1 MVAARANWKGYLKFG
16 EISCPVALY
25 TGASTS
31 ERISFHTVNRDT
43 GHRVRRE
50 FVDPVTGEPVERE
63 NQIKGFEV
71 DKDRYVEVEPDEI
84 ANAVPESKKLLAVA
98 AFIPCSEIDTVFFD
112 KPYYL
117 APTGQIGDDA
127 FAVIREAL
135 RASKVGALAHAVLFR
150 RYRALMI
157 RAQGLGLVAHT
168 LNFDYEVRPAAEA
181 FDEIP
186 KLKIQKEMLELAKHI
201 IETKKGEFDPSKFD
215 DRYEA
220 AVAEMVKAKLAG
232 KPVKVMQKAKAPK
245 VVDLMETL
253 RASVGAAP
261 AAARKARSDKSA
273 RRLKKAS

>member
-50 FVDPVTGEPVERE
+50 FIDPVTEKPVERE
-63 NQIKGFEV
+63 DQIKGFEI
-71 DKDRYVEVEPDEI
+71 DTDRYVEVEPDEI
-84 ANAVPESKKLLAVA
+84 ANAVPDSKKLLAVA

-117 APTGQIGDDA
+117 APSGKIGEDA

-157 RAQGLGLVAHT
+157 RA
-168 LNFDYEVRPAAEA
+168 
-181 FDEIP
+181 
-186 KLKIQKEMLELAKHI
+186 
-201 IETKKGEFDPSKFD
+201 
-215 DRYEA
+215 
-220 AVAEMVKAKLAG
+220 
-232 KPVKVMQKAKAPK
+232 
-245 VVDLMETL
+245 
-253 RASVGAAP
+253 
-261 AAARKARSDKSA
+261 
-273 RRLKKAS
+273 

>member
-31 ERISFHTVNRDT
+31 ERISFHTINRDT

-50 FVDPVTGEPVERE
+50 FIDPVTEDPVDRE
-63 NQIKGFEV
+63 HQIKGFEIET
-71 DKDRYVEVEPDEI
+71 DRYVEVEPDEI
-84 ANAVPESKKLLAVA
+84 AKAVPESNKTLAVA
-98 AFIPCSEIDTVFFD
+98 AFVPCADIDTVYFD

-117 APTGQIGDDA
+117 APSGHVAHEA

-157 RAQGLGLVAHT
+157 RADGLGLVAHT
-168 LNFDYEVRPAAEA
+168 LNFDYEVRSASDA
-181 FDEIP
+181 FDKIP

-201 IETKKGEFDPSKFD
+201 IETKRGEFDPSKFD

-220 AVAEMVKAKLAG
+220 AVAELVKAKLAG
-232 KPVKVMQKAKAPK
+232 KPIKLAKKPTAPK
-245 VVDLMETL
+245 VVDLMEAL
-253 RASVGAAP
+253 RASVKQGGEP
-261 AAARKARSDKSA
+261 SPK
-273 RRLKKAS
+273 RRPSKKAA

>member
-31 ERISFHTVNRDT
+31 ERISFHTINRDT

-50 FVDPVTGEPVERE
+50 FIDPVTEEPVDRE
-63 NQIKGFEV
+63 HQIKGFEV
-71 DKDRYVEVEPDEI
+71 SENRYVEVEPDEI
-84 ANAVPESKKLLAVA
+84 VKAIPESKKLLAVA
-98 AFIPCSEIDTVFFD
+98 AFVPCSEIDTVFFD

-117 APTGQIGDDA
+117 APSSTIADDA

-168 LNFDYEVRPAAEA
+168 LNFDYEVRSAAAA
-181 FDEIP
+181 FDGIP
-186 KLKIQKEMLELAKHI
+186 GLKIQKEMLELAKHI
-201 IETKKGEFDPSKFD
+201 IETKKGTFDPSTFD

-220 AVAEMVKAKLAG
+220 AVADLVKAKLAG
-232 KPVKVMQKAKAPK
+232 KPVRVAKKPKAPK
-245 VVDLMETL
+245 VVDLMEAL
-253 RASVGAAP
+253 RASVGRSAP
-261 AAARKARSDKSA
+261 AAKRKSA
-273 RRLKKAS
+273 KKAA

>member
-50 FVDPVTGEPVERE
+50 FIDPVTEKPVERE
-63 NQIKGFEV
+63 DQIKGFEI
-71 DKDRYVEVEPDEI
+71 DTDRYVEVEPDEI
-84 ANAVPESKKLLAVA
+84 ANAVPDSKKLLAVA

-117 APTGQIGDDA
+117 APSGKIGEDA

-135 RASKVGALAHAVLFR
+135 RVSKVGALAHAVLFR

-157 RAQGLGLVAHT
+157 RAQGLGLVAHI
-168 LNFDYEVRPAAEA
+168 LNFDYEVRSAAEA

-232 KPVKVMQKAKAPK
+232 KPVKVLQKAKAPK
-245 VVDLMETL
+245 VVAVVDAL
-253 RASVGAAP
+253 RASVGATTEAP
-261 AAARKARSDKSA
+261 RRSRPVKSA
-273 RRLKKAS
+273 TRLKKAS

>member
-50 FVDPVTGEPVERE
+50 FIDPVTEKPVERE
-63 NQIKGFEV
+63 DQIKGFEI
-71 DKDRYVEVEPDEI
+71 DTDRYVEVEPDEI
-84 ANAVPESKKLLAVA
+84 ANAVPDSKKLLAVA

-117 APTGQIGDDA
+117 APSGKIGEDA

-135 RASKVGALAHAVLFR
+135 RVSKVGALAHAVLFR

-168 LNFDYEVRPAAEA
+168 LNFDYEVRSAAEA

-186 KLKIQKEMLELAKHI
+186 RLKIQKEMLELAKHI

-232 KPVKVMQKAKAPK
+232 KPVKVLQKAKAPK
-245 VVDLMETL
+245 VVDLMDAL
-253 RASVGAAP
+253 RASVGATTEAP
-261 AAARKARSDKSA
+261 RRSRPVKSA
-273 RRLKKAS
+273 TRLKKAS

>member
-25 TGASTS
+25 TGASTA
-31 ERISFHTVNRDT
+31 ERISFHTINRDT

-50 FVDPVTGEPVERE
+50 FIDPVTEKPVDRE
-63 NQIKGFEV
+63 HQIKGFEI
-71 DKDRYVEVEPDEI
+71 DKDRYVEIEPDEV
-84 ANAVPESKKLLAVA
+84 AQAVPESKKLLAVQ

-117 APTGQIGDDA
+117 APSGKIADDA

-157 RAQGLGLVAHT
+157 RAHGLGLVAHT
-168 LNFDYEVRPAAEA
+168 LNFDYEVRSAAEA
-181 FDEIP
+181 FDGIR
-186 KLKIQKEMLELAKHI
+186 KLKIDKQMLELAKHI
-201 IETKKGEFDPSKFD
+201 IETKKGAFDPSTFD

-220 AVAEMVKAKLAG
+220 AVAELVKAKLAG
-232 KPVKVMQKAKAPK
+232 KPVKLAKKAKAPK
-245 VVDLMETL
+245 PVDLMAAL
-253 RASVGAAP
+253 RASVGQAAP
-261 AAARKARSDKSA
+261 STKRKPA
-273 RRLKKAS
+273 KKAA